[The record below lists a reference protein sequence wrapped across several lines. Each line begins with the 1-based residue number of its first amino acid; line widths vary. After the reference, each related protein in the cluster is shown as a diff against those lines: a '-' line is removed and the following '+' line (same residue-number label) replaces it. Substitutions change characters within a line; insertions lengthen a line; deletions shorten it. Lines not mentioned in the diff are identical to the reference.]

1 MLYDAYNDNGKA
13 DIGKMGNILTVAEQI
28 KGYSLS
34 NDFESI
40 FQGAGQETKYR
51 DHFLDEISGSQ

>member
-1 MLYDAYNDNGKA
+1 
-13 DIGKMGNILTVAEQI
+13 MGNILTVAEQI

-40 FQGAGQETKYR
+40 FQGAGQETNTEIIFSTKYLAPNNWHTS
-51 DHFLDEISGSQ
+51 DLWFGA